1 MNYKILLTLA
11 LSFQINGVELPA
23 YEARYSYESDEINI
37 EGIRKFSKDHNSFNL
52 SFKAKN
58 LLASMGFE
66 SIFLI
71 ENSQIISKNYVIK
84 VRPKFVN
91 RDQEITFNYV
101 DKIIS
106 SYGRDAW
113 EKPLDQ
119 AKKSADPMNA
129 QIQIRLNLLMG
140 MQEFTIKL
148 LEIKNGGIEDN
159 FYKVIKNEPC
169 SLGENSYECVILKR
183 FREKENRETL
193 YYLIPDLDYMF
204 LKIID
209 SGPERNQKLELLE
222 ILSLG

>member
-23 YEARYSYESDEINI
+23 YEARYSYESEEINI
-37 EGIRKFSKDHNSFNL
+37 EGIRKLSKDPNSFNL

>member
-37 EGIRKFSKDHNSFNL
+37 EGIRKFSKDPNSFNL

-209 SGPERNQKLELLE
+209 IGPERDQKLELLE

>member
-37 EGIRKFSKDHNSFNL
+37 EGIRKFSKDPNSFNL

-91 RDQEITFNYV
+91 RDQEITFNNE

-106 SYGRDAW
+106 SFGRDTW
-113 EKPLDQ
+113 EQSLDQ
-119 AKKSADPMNA
+119 AMKSTDPMNA

>member
-37 EGIRKFSKDHNSFNL
+37 EGIRKFSKDPNSFNL

-106 SYGRDAW
+106 SYGRDGW

>member
-11 LSFQINGVELPA
+11 LSFQINGIELPA

-37 EGIRKFSKDHNSFNL
+37 EGIRKFSKDPNSFNL

>member
-11 LSFQINGVELPA
+11 LSLQINGVELPA

-37 EGIRKFSKDHNSFNL
+37 EGIRKFSKDPNSFNL

-106 SYGRDAW
+106 SFGRDAW

-129 QIQIRLNLLMG
+129 QIQIRLNLLIG

-159 FYKVIKNEPC
+159 FYKVIKI
-169 SLGENSYECVILKR
+169 ILNPSI
-183 FREKENRETL
+183 F
-193 YYLIPDLDYMF
+193 YF
-204 LKIID
+204 
-209 SGPERNQKLELLE
+209 Q
-222 ILSLG
+222 